1 MHRDGVQ
8 AHRISTD
15 QVAGRQRTP
24 PSSRWSVPGAVFK
37 KGKLIERPEDQ
48 RIRGGEPPRTEESFH
63 LSTLLDLVGRD
74 GFVAGNN
81 LLAVSSFYPGLELAT
96 TGVHWL
102 TGLPLV
108 GAQILVVLPAR

>member
-1 MHRDGVQ
+1 M
-8 AHRISTD
+8 AT
-15 QVAGRQRTP
+15 RT
-24 PSSRWSVPGAVFK
+24 K
-37 KGKLIERPEDQ
+37 
-48 RIRGGEPPRTEESFH
+48 ESFH

-74 GFVAGNN
+74 GLFAGND

-108 GAQILVVLPAR
+108 GAQILVVLLARSSSDKTRLNLLVTHADIGI